1 MQLYPDGFDMF
12 FVEPLYILAYQ
23 FFKML
28 MVFSENRTNKT
39 VSAITTAIRNN
50 SQVISPSI
58 ITQATMQE
66 NMFARLQNV
75 KKCSSCGK

>member
-1 MQLYPDGFDMF
+1 
-12 FVEPLYILAYQ
+12 
-23 FFKML
+23 